1 MSFFSRKKQNH
12 PPPQPA
18 PQPQQAPAHVTVAS
32 TPSAALAQM
41 SAAKEQ
47 QVQQQV
53 QQQQAQQQHQMAAA
67 QQTRHNMSGSLRGD
81 PTEGLTPTQ
90 QQQLQQQQAR
100 AQARGGSPSTPSPGA
115 PPQQSAPQQRPAYPW
130 SVRRLQ
136 LPPPIVLN
144 KPGIVPPTS
153 PSPSPFPRY
162 GHVVPTVSTSPA
174 GDMYIFGG
182 LVRDAARNDLYIV
195 SSKDI
200 SATLV
205 QTGGEVPSP
214 RVGHAAALVSNVM
227 IVWGGDTRQDASQP
241 QDDGLY
247 LLNLVSREWSHV
259 STHGQ
264 GPVGRYGH
272 AATMVGSRFFVF
284 GGQVDTQFMNDL
296 WSFDLNSL
304 RTRAQWEL
312 CEPTSGEKPP
322 ERTGHICITHGE
334 KLYIFG
340 GTDGQYHYND
350 TWSYDTTTRQWSE
363 LTCIGFIPSPR
374 EGHSAAV
381 VDDVIYVF
389 GGRGVDGKDLG
400 DLAAF
405 KISNQ
410 RWYMFQNMGPAPS
423 SRSGH
428 AMASVGTRVFVLGG
442 ESMTTKSEDPNM
454 LHVLDTKH
462 IKYPDSNKGPPPQS
476 EKPAAGKR
484 PSMVP
489 PPQQMHQLQ
498 QQQQQ
503 QPVPDGTRSVSPRGM
518 VDPQRAVSPPDPR
531 KTSPNGVRIAPQMSN
546 SPSES
551 PVPSGSRGKPPQ
563 RPPRADHED
572 DVLSDEGIDT
582 GTTDGHIRARSPEH
596 RERAKSPEQR
606 TKSPTQ
612 RAISPT
618 HEGPNAPS
626 MMGVSMNMTNGV
638 TGRQSPAMA
647 GGKPAHHMQSS
658 TSSSSML
665 NGVLARS
672 HSRGDSK
679 SVNVV
684 NDLLSNLKAKE
695 AELESAKR
703 QMAWMKEGLTKA
715 SRSGY
720 FYADR
725 SGNDIPTD
733 VQDSPQAELALK
745 FKQFKA
751 HMQTMMVEQSR
762 QASERIAD
770 AERVKN
776 SAAQEAAYYRAKLS
790 ALENGRESEAQNM
803 ERERLKDLEKS
814 MSALMTERWNQ
825 ERKIKELTEA
835 LSLQTTL
842 CEQAEARAADAS
854 RRAETIQESHDRNV
868 QRQHELQE
876 RNETLEVQLRDHS
889 QRLLSNTSTLEQQEA
904 EAAALQAQVEE
915 LTQSRD
921 QHLKALERVMETFR
935 QTQKR
940 ADEFDAEEKRS
951 REKIAA
957 LESDIVELRGELE
970 ARTTEVENA
979 REKLADVEN
988 QWAISREEA
997 DRFRALTTT
1006 NLGQLLDLHRDMK
1019 ADEDRYT
1026 KGHGE
1031 KVNAMQMEIE
1041 QLRVMMKEAS
1051 DRHGDAQRKLSEER
1065 QRVRELEKETSQLRA
1080 QLVGL
1085 RSQMSNVL
1093 ADSGDLRRELSDKD
1107 VELEE
1112 KSKQASEAAVRLRM
1126 LRTYLTEHGIVI
1138 NEDDVHSA
1146 SRSNGVTSPDVV
1158 AELETK
1164 LAERNRAYDNAQ
1176 RELNQVARRHRDA
1189 EAQVS
1194 DLASQIEQ
1202 LRASQ
1207 SPSVGSA
1214 DSDARLAEAER
1225 RFEETERGYKQRMAQ
1240 MEEDYQLAVHYVKG
1254 TEKMMRR
1261 MKDELTKQKDNNT
1274 SLQAELEVA
1283 RNARSRA
1290 NGRSTPSDDDGT
1302 RNQLLESQRQ
1312 VQRLHRENR
1321 DLHARLESFES
1332 DLEALRDKLVAS
1344 QRESDDRLTQV
1355 EELQHEV
1362 ERLHASLEVARGG
1375 GEETLLEKLS
1385 NENTTLRRENEQL
1398 SHKIG
1403 LLLEVD
1409 QPTFGRRPISGIS
1422 AQRLSSSSSE
1432 NALAFEHLSSE
1443 LDDWQR
1449 QLASSMTNRRPLSE
1463 YESEP
1468 PAVERTRSPRS

>member
-18 PQPQQAPAHVTVAS
+18 QPPQQPPAAVTVAS

-41 SAAKEQ
+41 SAGKEQ
-47 QVQQQV
+47 A
-53 QQQQAQQQHQMAAA
+53 QQQQAQQMAAA
-67 QQTRHNMSGSLRGD
+67 QQPRHNMSGSLRGD
-81 PTEGLTPTQ
+81 PTEGLSPAQ
-90 QQQLQQQQAR
+90 QQALQQQQQQAR
-100 AQARGGSPSTPSPGA
+100 AQARGASPSIPSPGA
-115 PPQQSAPQQRPAYPW
+115 PPPQGAPAQRPAYPW

-136 LPPPIVLN
+136 LPPPVVLN

-162 GHVVPTVSTSPA
+162 GHVVPTVSTTPA

-259 STHGQ
+259 STYGT

-312 CEPTSGEKPP
+312 CEPTTAERPP
-322 ERTGHICITHGE
+322 ERTGHVCVTFGE
-334 KLYIFG
+334 KVFVFG

-350 TWSYDTTTRQWSE
+350 TWSYDTNTHQWSE

-374 EGHSAAV
+374 EGHSAAL

-410 RWYMFQNMGPAPS
+410 RWYMFQNMGPSPS

-442 ESMTTKSEDPNM
+442 ESITTKSEDPNM

-476 EKPAAGKR
+476 EKPASGKR
-484 PSMVP
+484 PSMMP
-489 PPQQMHQLQ
+489 PPQQIQQQAQQ

-503 QPVPDGTRSVSPRGM
+503 QPLPDASRPISPRG

-531 KTSPNGVRIAPQMSN
+531 KMSPNGVPIGHVTQ

-563 RPPRADHED
+563 RPPRADHDD
-572 DVLSDEGIDT
+572 DVLSDEGVDT
-582 GTTDGHIRARSPEH
+582 GTTDSHTRAKSPEY

-618 HEGPNAPS
+618 HEGHTPS
-626 MMGVSMNMTNGV
+626 LTAVSIGLTNGV
-638 TGRQSPAMA
+638 NGRQSPAMS
-647 GGKPAHHMQSS
+647 GGKPAHHVQG
-658 TSSSSML
+658 SMSNSPAM
-665 NGVLARS
+665 NGVLRS

-684 NDLLSNLKAKE
+684 NDLLGNLKAKE

-703 QMAWMKEGLTKA
+703 HMAWMKEGLAKA

-720 FYADR
+720 IYADR
-725 SGNDIPTD
+725 SGNELSVDA
-733 VQDSPQAELALK
+733 QDSAQADLALK

-751 HMQTMMVEQSR
+751 HMQTVVVEQAR
-762 QASERIAD
+762 HASERIAD
-770 AERVKN
+770 AERLKN
-776 SAAQEAAYYRAKLS
+776 SAAQEAAYYRAKLAAFES
-790 ALENGRESEAQNM
+790 GREAEAQGL

-825 ERKIKELTEA
+825 DRKIKELDDA

-842 CEQAEARAADAS
+842 CEQAEARAADS
-854 RRAETIQESHDRNV
+854 TRRAETIQESHDRTM
-868 QRQHELQE
+868 QRHHELQE
-876 RNETLEVQLRDHS
+876 RNDMLEVQLRDHS
-889 QRLLSNTSTLEQQEA
+889 QRLVSNTSTLEQQEA
-904 EAAALQAQVEE
+904 EAAALQAQVDE
-915 LTQSRD
+915 LTRSRD
-921 QHLKALERVMETFR
+921 QHIKTLERVMETFR
-935 QTQKR
+935 HTKKR
-940 ADEFDAEEKRS
+940 ADEFDAEEKHS

-957 LESDIVELRGELE
+957 LEADIVELRGELE
-970 ARTTEVENA
+970 SRTTEVENA
-979 REKLADVEN
+979 REKLAEVEN
-988 QWAISREEA
+988 AWATSREEA
-997 DRFRALTTT
+997 DAYRALTTT
-1006 NLGQLLDLHRDMK
+1006 NLGELLDIHRDMK

-1026 KGHGE
+1026 KGHNE
-1031 KVNAMQMEIE
+1031 KSAAI
-1041 QLRVMMKEAS
+1041 QLEMDELRKMMKDAS
-1051 DRHGDAQRKLSEER
+1051 DRHSDAQQKLSEER
-1065 QRVRELEKETSQLRA
+1065 HRVRDLELQASQLRA

-1085 RSQMSNVL
+1085 RSQLSNVL
-1093 ADSGDLRRELSDKD
+1093 ADSGDLKRELSEKD
-1107 VELEE
+1107 MELEDKAKE
-1112 KSKQASEAAVRLRM
+1112 ASEASVRLRM
-1126 LRTYLTEHGIVI
+1126 LRTYLAEQGIAVD
-1138 NEDDVHSA
+1138 EDDLQA
-1146 SRSNGVTSPDVV
+1146 NGSRANGVVSPDVV
-1158 AELETK
+1158 SELESR
-1164 LAERNRAYDNAQ
+1164 LAERNRMFDNAQ
-1176 RELNQVARRHRDA
+1176 RELNKVTRSHRDA
-1189 EAQVS
+1189 EAKAS
-1194 DLASQIEQ
+1194 DLAVQIER
-1202 LRASQ
+1202 LRSSQ
-1207 SPSVGSA
+1207 SPASSSA

-1225 RFEETERGYKQRMAQ
+1225 RFEETERGYKTRMQQ

-1274 SLQAELEVA
+1274 TLQAELEVA
-1283 RNARSRA
+1283 RNTRSRT
-1290 NGRSTPSDDDGT
+1290 NGRTTPSDDDGT
-1302 RNQLLESQRQ
+1302 RNQLLEAQRQ

-1321 DLHARLESFES
+1321 DLNARLESFES

-1362 ERLHASLEVARGG
+1362 DRLHASLEVARGG
-1375 GEETLLEKLS
+1375 SEETLLERLS

-1409 QPTFGRRPISGIS
+1409 QPTFSRRPISGVS

-1463 YESEP
+1463 YESEAP
-1468 PAVERTRSPRS
+1468 TAERTRSPRS

>member
-32 TPSAALAQM
+32 TPSAALAQITRWPQR
-41 SAAKEQ
+41 SRPATTCPAAC
-47 QVQQQV
+47 
-53 QQQQAQQQHQMAAA
+53 AATPRKGA
-67 QQTRHNMSGSLRGD
+67 YFLLAATRLADGLARSRR
-81 PTEGLTPTQ
+81 LTPTQ
-90 QQQLQQQQAR
+90 QQQLQQQQVR

-272 AATMVGSRFFVF
+272 AVTMVGSRFFVF
-284 GGQVDTQFMNDL
+284 GGQVDTQFMND
-296 WSFDLNSL
+296 F
-304 RTRAQWEL
+304 
-312 CEPTSGEKPP
+312 
-322 ERTGHICITHGE
+322 
-334 KLYIFG
+334 FG

-531 KTSPNGVRIAPQMSN
+531 KTSPNGVPIAAQMSN

-596 RERAKSPEQR
+596 RERAKSPEAR

-725 SGNDIPTD
+725 SGNDISAD
-733 VQDSPQAELALK
+733 AQDSPQAELALK

-814 MSALMTERWNQ
+814 MSVLMTERWNQ

-889 QRLLSNTSTLEQQEA
+889 QRLVSNTSTLEQQEA

-1138 NEDDVHSA
+1138 NEDDVHA
-1146 SRSNGVTSPDVV
+1146 SRTNGVTSPDVV

>member
-32 TPSAALAQM
+32 TPSAALAQI
-41 SAAKEQ
+41 AADPP
-47 QVQQQV
+47 
-53 QQQQAQQQHQMAAA
+53 QHVRQPA
-67 QQTRHNMSGSLRGD
+67 RG
-81 PTEGLTPTQ
+81 PHGR

-284 GGQVDTQFMNDL
+284 GGQVDTQFMND
-296 WSFDLNSL
+296 F
-304 RTRAQWEL
+304 
-312 CEPTSGEKPP
+312 
-322 ERTGHICITHGE
+322 
-334 KLYIFG
+334 FG

-531 KTSPNGVRIAPQMSN
+531 KTSPNGVPIAAQMSS

-725 SGNDIPTD
+725 SGNDITTD
-733 VQDSPQAELALK
+733 SQDSPQADLALK

>member
-1 MSFFSRKKQNH
+1 
-12 PPPQPA
+12 
-18 PQPQQAPAHVTVAS
+18 
-32 TPSAALAQM
+32 
-41 SAAKEQ
+41 
-47 QVQQQV
+47 
-53 QQQQAQQQHQMAAA
+53 
-67 QQTRHNMSGSLRGD
+67 
-81 PTEGLTPTQ
+81 TE
-90 QQQLQQQQAR
+90 
-100 AQARGGSPSTPSPGA
+100 
-115 PPQQSAPQQRPAYPW
+115 
-130 SVRRLQ
+130 
-136 LPPPIVLN
+136 
-144 KPGIVPPTS
+144 
-153 PSPSPFPRY
+153 
-162 GHVVPTVSTSPA
+162 
-174 GDMYIFGG
+174 
-182 LVRDAARNDLYIV
+182 
-195 SSKDI
+195 
-200 SATLV
+200 
-205 QTGGEVPSP
+205 
-214 RVGHAAALVSNVM
+214 
-227 IVWGGDTRQDASQP
+227 
-241 QDDGLY
+241 
-247 LLNLVSREWSHV
+247 
-259 STHGQ
+259 
-264 GPVGRYGH
+264 
-272 AATMVGSRFFVF
+272 
-284 GGQVDTQFMNDL
+284 
-296 WSFDLNSL
+296 
-304 RTRAQWEL
+304 
-312 CEPTSGEKPP
+312 
-322 ERTGHICITHGE
+322 
-334 KLYIFG
+334 
-340 GTDGQYHYND
+340 
-350 TWSYDTTTRQWSE
+350 
-363 LTCIGFIPSPR
+363 
-374 EGHSAAV
+374 
-381 VDDVIYVF
+381 
-389 GGRGVDGKDLG
+389 
-400 DLAAF
+400 
-405 KISNQ
+405 
-410 RWYMFQNMGPAPS
+410 
-423 SRSGH
+423 
-428 AMASVGTRVFVLGG
+428 
-442 ESMTTKSEDPNM
+442 
-454 LHVLDTKH
+454 H

-503 QPVPDGTRSVSPRGM
+503 QQQPVPEGARSVSPRG
-518 VDPQRAVSPPDPR
+518 VPDPQRAVSPPDLR
-531 KTSPNGVRIAPQMSN
+531 KAASPNGVPMGPHMANPS
-546 SPSES
+546 SES

-572 DVLSDEGIDT
+572 DVLSDEGVDT
-582 GTTDGHIRARSPEH
+582 GTTDSHMRARSPEH

-626 MMGVSMNMTNGV
+626 MMGVSLNMTNGV
-638 TGRQSPAMA
+638 NGRQSPATS

-695 AELESAKR
+695 AELENAKR

-725 SGNDIPTD
+725 SGNDISGD
-733 VQDSPQAELALK
+733 AQDSHEAELALK

-751 HMQTMMVEQSR
+751 HMQQTVMVEQSR

-776 SAAQEAAYYRAKLS
+776 SAAQEAAYYRAKLN
-790 ALENGRESEAQNM
+790 ALEGGREGEAQGM
-803 ERERLKDLEKS
+803 DRERLKDLEKS

-825 ERKIKELTEA
+825 ERKIKELTDA

-868 QRQHELQE
+868 QRQHELQD
-876 RNETLEVQLRDHS
+876 RNETLELQLRDHS

-904 EAAALQAQVEE
+904 EASALQSQVAE

-921 QHLKALERVMETFR
+921 QHLRALERVMETFR

-957 LESDIVELRGELE
+957 LETDIVELRGELE

-1031 KVNAMQMEIE
+1031 KVAAMQMEITE
-1041 QLRVMMKEAS
+1041 LRSMMKDAS
-1051 DRHGDAQRKLSEER
+1051 DRHNEAHRNLSEER

-1085 RSQMSNVL
+1085 RSQLSNVL
-1093 ADSGDLRRELSDKD
+1093 ADSGDLRRELSEKD
-1107 VELEE
+1107 IELED
-1112 KSKQASEAAVRLRM
+1112 KAKQASEAAVRLRM
-1126 LRTYLTEHGIVI
+1126 LRTYLAEQGIVVD
-1138 NEDDVHSA
+1138 EDEVRST
-1146 SRSNGVTSPDVV
+1146 SRANGVTSPDVV
-1158 AELETK
+1158 SELESK
-1164 LAERNRAYDNAQ
+1164 LADRNRAYESAQ
-1176 RELNQVARRHRDA
+1176 RELNQVVRRHRDA

-1194 DLASQIEQ
+1194 DLAAQIEQ

-1240 MEEDYQLAVHYVKG
+1240 MEEDYQLAVHYVK
-1254 TEKMMRR
+1254 
-1261 MKDELTKQKDNNT
+1261 
-1274 SLQAELEVA
+1274 
-1283 RNARSRA
+1283 
-1290 NGRSTPSDDDGT
+1290 
-1302 RNQLLESQRQ
+1302 
-1312 VQRLHRENR
+1312 
-1321 DLHARLESFES
+1321 
-1332 DLEALRDKLVAS
+1332 
-1344 QRESDDRLTQV
+1344 
-1355 EELQHEV
+1355 
-1362 ERLHASLEVARGG
+1362 
-1375 GEETLLEKLS
+1375 
-1385 NENTTLRRENEQL
+1385 
-1398 SHKIG
+1398 
-1403 LLLEVD
+1403 
-1409 QPTFGRRPISGIS
+1409 
-1422 AQRLSSSSSE
+1422 
-1432 NALAFEHLSSE
+1432 
-1443 LDDWQR
+1443 
-1449 QLASSMTNRRPLSE
+1449 
-1463 YESEP
+1463 
-1468 PAVERTRSPRS
+1468 